1 MHRATAFEMDD
12 EEQNIVDFRNASL
25 YLPGLQILVAVL
37 ACSLT
42 SVLACWLLP
51 AHAVSA
57 VRTLTLAI
65 IVGGLCVRKPLRL
78 GRVHG
83 LALVFSALRPA
94 VAVYLGCLVV
104 EQLTH
109 GCASSPEVT
118 PSWRRVVFQAAICAM
133 ILSGFLRARKPL
145 ARTDVPF
152 LITTAAI
159 LVVAALPPP
168 AVALAGPLCEPV
180 SAFGAAERLVRALC
194 FSSCYTVFVYTSAP
208 PTATTGDILVCL
220 TRASAASVWTL
231 GATLPL
237 LVLSL
242 PQCAMVIWSRLK
254 DDTEDMLPV
263 TSVHAM
269 MAYGALPTR
278 SPAQERSQSPVYQ
291 QPSQHN
297 QQAQGALHEPSAP
310 SPTPS
315 MSGTGHCG
323 GGAMATTSPN
333 LAGSAA
339 SGPSLAVA
347 CSCPER
353 TFGVLPF
360 REVGGG
366 GCDSGLVGGGTSA
379 GGVPMT
385 RERMAAIAA
394 ELEDGA

>member
-1 MHRATAFEMDD
+1 MRNLAPFQLE
-12 EEQNIVDFRNASL
+12 EEQDDVVDFRNASL
-25 YLPGLQILVAVL
+25 YLPGLQILIAVL

-51 AHAVSA
+51 THAVSA

-65 IVGGLCVRKPLRL
+65 IVGAVCVRKPLRL

-83 LALVFSALRPA
+83 LVLVFAALRPA

-109 GCASSPEVT
+109 GCASSPEVS

-133 ILSGFLRARKPL
+133 ILSGFMRARRPL

-152 LITTAAI
+152 LITLVAT

-180 SAFGAAERLVRALC
+180 SVFGAAERLVRALC

-242 PQCAMVIWSRLK
+242 PQCALVIWSRLQVEP
-254 DDTEDMLPV
+254 EDALPMPT
-263 TSVHAM
+263 TSHSTT
-269 MAYGALPTR
+269 AYGALPTR
-278 SPAQERSQSPVYQ
+278 SPGQSERSLSPRDYSRSHHHHHSQVPPCTLESHSPSPPPFP
-291 QPSQHN
+291 QP
-297 QQAQGALHEPSAP
+297 QAGIQAVGGSNGAPGVCTFGPLSFKDVGACNGASAP
-310 SPTPS
+310 S
-315 MSGTGHCG
+315 
-323 GGAMATTSPN
+323 
-333 LAGSAA
+333 AGK
-339 SGPSLAVA
+339 G
-347 CSCPER
+347 
-353 TFGVLPF
+353 
-360 REVGGG
+360 
-366 GCDSGLVGGGTSA
+366 
-379 GGVPMT
+379 MT
-385 RERMAAIAA
+385 RDRMAEIAA
-394 ELEDGA
+394 RLDDEPS